1 MWGFKNYYFF
11 LFYICFAILFLI
23 KNTKNIYCILS
34 IHLFIK
40 LLLING
46 FEIMLNKT
54 IRVSEEVHDSLS
66 ALATKNN
73 TFNDVIKKLIDNYEE
88 FSDEQADFY
97 NQEIERIDRLI

>member
-1 MWGFKNYYFF
+1 
-11 LFYICFAILFLI
+11 
-23 KNTKNIYCILS
+23 
-34 IHLFIK
+34 
-40 LLLING
+40 
-46 FEIMLNKT
+46 MLNKT

-97 NQEIERIDRLI
+97 NQEIERIENGIFENVNKITLSELEARVSQLEKEINNEL